1 MSKPNPYIVEI
12 MRQEIRQV
20 RRQVWSGQR
29 DRVCNPSTE
38 RKLHAAHEASSF
50 EQAQRCQETYLE
62 TARRRLKRYLE
73 TGEILSA

>member
-1 MSKPNPYIVEI
+1 MSTPNPRVVEV
-12 MRQEIRQV
+12 MRHEIRQV

-29 DRVCNPSTE
+29 DRVCDSTTE
-38 RKLHAAHEASSF
+38 RKLKTAHEASSF